1 MEATVRKNFVFEK
14 NIAEYLEE
22 LARESKKSMTALVQ
36 EMIEERYKEIKVK
49 KRMRAFNRT
58 ENVTSH
64 FLPTTAHS
72 NSNTT
77 PQRRNFSH
85 FS

>member
-36 EMIEERYKEIKVK
+36 EMIEERYKQIKVK
-49 KRMRAFNRT
+49 KRMRAFNRIKGSAT
-58 ENVTSH
+58 GLLTDTSIQEIKANRE
-64 FLPTTAHS
+64 L
-72 NSNTT
+72 
-77 PQRRNFSH
+77 
-85 FS
+85 

>member
-1 MEATVRKNFVFEK
+1 MEATVRKNFVFER

-49 KRMRAFNRT
+49 KRMRAFNRIKGSAT
-58 ENVTSH
+58 GLLTDTSIQEIKANRE
-64 FLPTTAHS
+64 L
-72 NSNTT
+72 
-77 PQRRNFSH
+77 
-85 FS
+85 